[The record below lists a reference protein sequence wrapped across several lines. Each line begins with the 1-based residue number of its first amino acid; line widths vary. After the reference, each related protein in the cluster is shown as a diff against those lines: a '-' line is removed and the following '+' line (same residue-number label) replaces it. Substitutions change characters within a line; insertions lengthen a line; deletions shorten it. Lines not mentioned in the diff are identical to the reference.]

1 MFFSFLKGSIGTPL
15 FHIEAIT
22 FLRLRGAMSTRIPE
36 KNPFSLLGRRMSKA
50 NIIKNKINTLSFW
63 IYESLYLIKESF
75 SELGAEAYSLR

>member
-1 MFFSFLKGSIGTPL
+1 
-15 FHIEAIT
+15 
-22 FLRLRGAMSTRIPE
+22 MSTRIPE
-36 KNPFSLLGRRMSKA
+36 KKPFSLLGRRMSKA

>member
-1 MFFSFLKGSIGTPL
+1 
-15 FHIEAIT
+15 
-22 FLRLRGAMSTRIPE
+22 MSTRIPE